1 MSKKRV
7 AIYGAGVGGL
17 SAAHELAKF
26 GERFEVHVYEP
37 SNGVGGK
44 ARSQYLPHAGS
55 LRGLPGEHGFRFFPA
70 FYFHL
75 DQTMAEIPLA
85 NGRRVLDNLVPSQQ
99 FAIARNGRK
108 LALAKRR
115 IGRGTETVTDTV
127 QLLSTW
133 FSQDALGLSSPDLA
147 NMVYAFTKFMMSAE
161 NRRAQQFDHMSWY
174 DFTNGDSQMLSDNY
188 RVVANTL
195 PRTMVAMDGRRGSAY
210 TLGKVCLQVLF
221 LDPLRSHS
229 SADRVLNAPTDE
241 AWLLPWYEHLA
252 AQGVRFHFDATLE
265 KLELRATA
273 MGYAVEAGQLS
284 NGRRVDADYHVCAMP
299 ADRMASLVDDE
310 LAQASPSVGRVRT
323 HLSDLNAWM
332 VGAQYFL
339 RRDLQIASGH
349 VIYSDS
355 PWALTSISQAQF
367 WGDGKTSFAEKHGG
381 KGIEGVLSVD
391 ISDWDT
397 IAPRLGRAAKDCTRE
412 EVLDE
417 TFRQIMDGLNRRGS
431 HVLGWKDVVHRHLDN
446 NVKFGGPDNRAIR
459 NDTPLFVH
467 EPGTYQYRPG
477 AQTEIG
483 NLLLASDYVATH
495 TNLATMEGANEAA
508 RRAVGSILSR
518 EGIISRVP
526 RIRALSE
533 PMVFRPFRRFDHW
546 LMSQD
551 LGLDHMFDL
560 AEVEL
565 AELLAQ
571 AERVSKKVSLPRM
584 RAFVRDM
591 SSRAGVRGS
600 APRSILRA
608 QSTLRRMASSVS
620 RAEALASRRT
630 FSVPT
635 RHRSSPA
642 VKERGRPRTVPSPSE
657 LPPAM

>member
-1 MSKKRV
+1 MRKKRV
-7 AIYGAGVGGL
+7 AIYGGGVGGL
-17 SAAHELAKF
+17 SAAHELAKL
-26 GERFEVHVYEP
+26 GDRFEVHVYEP

-55 LRGLPGEHGFRFFPA
+55 DRGLPGEHGFRFFPA

-85 NGRRVLDNLVPSQQ
+85 NGRRVIDNLVPSQQ

-115 IGRGTETVTDTV
+115 IGRGTDTLTDAV

-161 NRRAQQFDHMSWY
+161 TRRAQQFDQMSWY
-174 DFTNGDSQMLSDNY
+174 DFTNGDSQLLSDNY

-241 AWLLPWYEHLA
+241 AWLLPWYEHLSA
-252 AQGVRFHFDATLE
+252 SGVQFHFDAALE
-265 KLELRATA
+265 GLELKVT
-273 MGYAVEAGQLS
+273 GTGHEVEGGRLS
-284 NGRRVDADYHVCAMP
+284 NGRSVHADYHVCAMP
-299 ADRMASLVDDE
+299 ADRMASLVDDA
-310 LAQASPSVGRVRT
+310 LALASPSLGQVRT
-323 HLSDLNAWM
+323 RLSDLNAWM

-339 RRDLQIASGH
+339 RKDIQIASGH

-367 WGDGKTSFAEKHGG
+367 WDDKDASFAEKHGG
-381 KGIEGVLSVD
+381 EGIHGVLSVD
-391 ISDWDT
+391 ISDWDAV
-397 IAPRLGRAAKDCTRE
+397 APRLGRAAKNCTRE

-417 TFRQIMDGLNRRGS
+417 TFRQIMDGLNRRGND
-431 HVLGWKDVVHRHLDN
+431 VLGWDDVACRHLDKN
-446 NVKFGGPDNRAIR
+446 IKFGGPENRAMS

-467 EPGTYQYRPG
+467 EPGTYQYRPA
-477 AQTEIG
+477 AQTEIE

-508 RRAVGSILSR
+508 RHAVKSILRR
-518 EGIISRVP
+518 EGCVARLP

-533 PMVFRPFRRFDHW
+533 PMVFRPFRRFDAW

-560 AEVEL
+560 GEVEL
-565 AELLAQ
+565 SELLAQ
-571 AERVSKKVSLPRM
+571 AERVSQKVSLPRM
-584 RAFVRDM
+584 RAFVRQM
-591 SSRAGVRGS
+591 SSRSRVRGS
-600 APRSILRA
+600 APRSVVRA
-608 QSTLRRMASSVS
+608 QSAFRQVASSVS
-620 RAEALASRRT
+620 RAEFLASRRT
-630 FSVPT
+630 FTVPT
-635 RHRSSPA
+635 RRRSPPIPA
-642 VKERGRPRTVPSPSE
+642 REGAPRAAPSPSE
-657 LPPAM
+657 LPPAI

>member
-1 MSKKRV
+1 MRKKRV
-7 AIYGAGVGGL
+7 AIYGGGVGGL
-17 SAAHELAKF
+17 SAAHELAKL
-26 GERFEVHVYEP
+26 GDRFEVHVYEP

-55 LRGLPGEHGFRFFPA
+55 DRGLPGEHGFRFFPA

-85 NGRRVLDNLVPSQQ
+85 NGRRVIDNLVPSQQ

-115 IGRGTETVTDTV
+115 IGRGTDTLTDAV

-161 NRRAQQFDHMSWY
+161 TRRAQQFDHMSWY
-174 DFTNGDSQMLSDNY
+174 DFTNGDSQLLSDNY

-241 AWLLPWYEHLA
+241 AWLLPWYDHLRA
-252 AQGVRFHFDATLE
+252 RGVQFHFDAALE
-265 KLELRATA
+265 HLELKVTET
-273 MGYAVEAGQLS
+273 GHEVEAGRLS
-284 NGRRVDADYHVCAMP
+284 NGRSVDADYHVCAMP
-299 ADRMASLVDDE
+299 VDRMASLVDDA
-310 LAQASPSVGRVRT
+310 LAHASPSLDRVRT
-323 HLSDLNAWM
+323 RLSHLNAWM

-339 RRDLQIASGH
+339 RQDIQIASGH

-367 WGDGKTSFAEKHGG
+367 WDDKDASFAEKHGG
-381 KGIEGVLSVD
+381 DGIHGVLSVD
-391 ISDWDT
+391 ISDWDAV
-397 IAPRLGRAAKDCTRE
+397 APRLGRAAKDCTRE

-417 TFRQIMDGLNRRGS
+417 TFRQIMDGLNRREND
-431 HVLGWKDVVHRHLDN
+431 VLGWDDVAYRHLDDN
-446 NVKFGGPDNRAIR
+446 IKFGGPENRAMS

-467 EPGTYQYRPG
+467 EPGTYQYRPA
-477 AQTEIG
+477 AQTEIE

-508 RRAVGSILSR
+508 RHAVKSILRR
-518 EGIISRVP
+518 EGCVARLP

-533 PMVFRPFRRFDHW
+533 PMVFRPFRRFDAW

-560 AEVEL
+560 GEVEL
-565 AELLAQ
+565 SELLAQ
-571 AERVSKKVSLPRM
+571 AERVSQKVSLPRM
-584 RAFVRDM
+584 RAFVRQM
-591 SSRAGVRGS
+591 SSRSRVRGS
-600 APRSILRA
+600 APRSVVRA
-608 QSTLRRMASSVS
+608 QSAFRQVVSSVS
-620 RAEALASRRT
+620 RAEFLASRRT
-630 FSVPT
+630 FTMPT
-635 RHRSSPA
+635 RRRSPPIPA
-642 VKERGRPRTVPSPSE
+642 REGAPRAAPSPSE
-657 LPPAM
+657 LPPAI

>member
-7 AIYGAGVGGL
+7 AIYGGGVGGL
-17 SAAHELAKF
+17 SAAHELAKL
-26 GERFEVHVYEP
+26 GDRFDVHVYEP
-37 SNGVGGK
+37 SSGVGGK
-44 ARSQYLPHAGS
+44 ARSQYLPHPGS
-55 LRGLPGEHGFRFFPA
+55 CQGLPGEHGFRFFPA

-85 NGRRVLDNLVPSQQ
+85 NGGRVIDNLVPSRH

-115 IGRGTETVTDTV
+115 IGRGTDTVTDAV

-161 NRRAQQFDHMSWY
+161 TRRAQQFDHMSWY
-174 DFTNGDSQMLSDNY
+174 DFTNGDSQLLSDNY

-241 AWLLPWYEHLA
+241 AWLLPWYQHLLGK
-252 AQGVRFHFDATLE
+252 GVQFHFDAALE
-265 KLELRATA
+265 QLELTVTAT
-273 MGYAVEAGQLS
+273 GHEIEAGRLS
-284 NGRRVDADYHVCAMP
+284 NGSRVHADYHVCAMP
-299 ADRMASLVDDE
+299 ADRMVSLVDDG
-310 LAQASPSVGRVRT
+310 LAQASPSLGRVRT

-332 VGAQYFL
+332 AGAQYFL
-339 RRDLQIASGH
+339 RKDIQIASGH

-367 WGDGKTSFAEKHGG
+367 WRDGEVSFAEKYGG
-381 KGIEGVLSVD
+381 GDIRGVLSVD
-391 ISDWDT
+391 ISDWET
-397 IAPRLGRAAKDCTRE
+397 VAPRLGRAAKDCTRE

-417 TFRQIMDGLNRRGS
+417 TFRQIMDGLNRRGNE
-431 HVLGWKDVVHRHLDN
+431 VIGWDDVACRHLDN
-446 NVKFGGPDNRAIR
+446 NVKFGGPENRATS

-467 EPGTYQYRPG
+467 EPGTYQYRPT

-483 NLLLASDYVATH
+483 NLSLASDYVATH

-508 RRAVGSILSR
+508 RRAVKSILRR
-518 EGIISRVP
+518 EGCIARLP
-526 RIRALSE
+526 RIRTLSE
-533 PMVFRPFRRFDHW
+533 PMVFQPFRRFDAW

-560 AEVEL
+560 GEVEL
-565 AELLAQ
+565 SELLAQ
-571 AERVSKKVSLPRM
+571 AERVSQKVSLPRM
-584 RAFVRDM
+584 RAFVRRM
-591 SSRAGVRGS
+591 SSRSGVRAS
-600 APRSILRA
+600 APRSVARA
-608 QSTLRRMASSVS
+608 RSTFRQMAGSMSK
-620 RAEALASRRT
+620 AEVLASRRT
-630 FSVPT
+630 
-635 RHRSSPA
+635 
-642 VKERGRPRTVPSPSE
+642 
-657 LPPAM
+657 